1 MYSAI
6 RKTGRF
12 FRKSLSLV
20 LAFSMM
26 ISVCLVSGFS
36 LTVSAATSLAG
47 RTIYLDISSNSEW
60 QGKIVTASFDS
71 GSPVTFVSSGKENQ
85 LKAVVPSD
93 VTSANTMTLKAYASD
108 YPMELT
114 KNLADGKYRIIT
126 KKYYSSSENK
136 DRDYIYAYNSSTD
149 RLTDWDNK
157 PKMTAYGNYYY
168 YDVDKAYEHCIFATS
183 GTSQSADLDVVYDS
197 NRVAYFDNTTFK
209 TVSSAAANI
218 STMSASQNLFYL
230 DASGNISISK
240 YSYDGTNISAT
251 TKTVYL
257 YNKSWTYAYVTYDLS
272 DAYQVT
278 VPMTDVTNE
287 NDVTYFYASVPV
299 DATFRFQPNL
309 SNTIGASSNLK
320 MQSDAQPLYIMDS
333 ASYWTT
339 FDNLPTQSSRI
350 PNTFDSTKV
359 YGVKATYFDYLS
371 DNELTSG
378 YLNNSNATLEAA
390 WEPFK
395 TLDSALDTYTQNNH
409 WRYPLYFG
417 NFNGKSDG
425 YNGYTNFYNAINNSA
440 GLGGY
445 WKSIMGLTSNSL
457 SNNKL
462 TAATTNGQ
470 ITDVPLFNASWL
482 KNGTDKEL
490 AKVFDSYFPFT
501 YTTDANGITT
511 YSFDS
516 SGGGKRNSDG
526 TVSNQSKS
534 NSDNVYFTWDGDTPV
549 AVNYGKGS
557 SYAVTDGGSQFGL
570 SDTVGFGI
578 YPFNNTSATKSQTL
592 TDSKVSVGD
601 TITVPDGEIWI
612 STSYSEVAIHAWS
625 DTSKYSDS
633 PAALKNKYGYFVV
646 DSSIISNYPNFILT
660 SAAGSWTNQTANLA
674 FSDYQ
679 TGKAY
684 TYSGDSL
691 STMPLA
697 SINAKSNTY
706 SQSRGGNDALD
717 YGFGIR
723 LDIDFR
729 VPEGGFLKKGETITV
744 PENEIWISSDYG
756 TVAFYG
762 YGNGNT
768 GSPAALSKNSYG
780 YYVINYNDYSSYP
793 YFILTSANGGWSN
806 QYPAEGTN
814 LNLSDYKG
822 KMWKYSAS
830 GITGGNSTIS
840 TSSDPVTFDFSGD
853 DDLWVYI
860 SDDEGNSQLVLD
872 LGGDHKFS
880 SGTIDFSTMTATS
893 DFVYNDFNSDT
904 TEKVA
909 VPSDEIWIKK
919 DSYSNLYFKTWN
931 KTDSSGNPVDTYIS
945 PYATVSY
952 KMKDGNSVDFF
963 KFKASALSGASQFTI
978 NTAKTTSSEIC
989 TLNSVGATGNVY
1001 NIVNS
1006 KAELYTYTS
1015 TAGTSSDSVS
1025 KSFYGGQ
1032 TLDPNKTYH
1041 MTVFY
1046 MERGLIESNFQVHF
1060 TMTPVTNNLEVDKE
1074 VVADGINNSTLA
1086 QAVYDNDTFSYY
1098 SSNTSESVSGKT
1110 YTYTDQSGNTSTR
1123 TLDSNGSFSLKDK
1136 ESAYFVSRFET
1147 GSTMTVNE
1155 SGIESNPA
1163 VSLADRYS
1171 TNWALFDSA
1180 KGTQLGLGSST
1191 KAEFTLEG
1199 TNTDENAELLLH
1211 YVNTLNTGTLVL
1223 KKQVF
1228 DKENKN
1234 ITSSIDRD
1242 FSYTV
1247 KVDVNGGTDY
1257 KAYPLNYT
1265 VTSGSTT
1272 TDIYSADG
1280 TISFSPGDTVTIN
1293 GLPVGSTYM
1302 VTENVPE
1309 GYRCS
1314 NNNIS
1319 GTITSTVS
1327 TAEFHNIQSDGQGE
1341 ITVTKT
1347 LDGKNYTGSQ
1357 FEFVLEGLD
1366 ASSVTNGVDMSGKA
1380 TSTKSADK
1388 GTVTFKGGDALT
1400 FSEVGVYRFRL
1411 YEKRFDKIGY
1421 TTDSSTYYLQFT
1433 VTDNGGELEINSNT
1447 VAYYTNDSFSGD
1459 SVTSV
1464 TFRNTTEKALI
1475 TVNKSDQ
1482 SNSTTNTDGTKFA
1495 LVKVKSANLSEDQ
1508 IENIIKNDSDKIT
1521 VQTITNGSAVFSD
1534 LPIYRNGD
1542 SIYDPASSSWVVSEN
1557 YLNGTSTTQIYC
1569 IFEYS
1574 PAGGYSV
1581 NNTVNYVTFPLNTEY
1596 VSTAPD
1602 GYTENDDGYYVNDD
1616 GNYKYSTEF
1625 SYVDGLI
1632 VSPNASGSGMN
1643 MFLIIGLGILGTG
1656 VPAVVGYMLYD
1667 RNQRKK
1673 RRARYN
1679 ARH

>member
-36 LTVSAATSLAG
+36 LTVSAAENLAG

-71 GSPVTFVSSGKENQ
+71 GSSVTFVSSGKENQ

-126 KKYYSSSENK
+126 KKYYSNSENK
-136 DRDYIYAYNSSTD
+136 DREYIYAYNSSTD
-149 RLTDWDNK
+149 RLTDWADK

-168 YDVDKAYEHCIFATS
+168 YDVDKAYKHCIFATS
-183 GTSQSADLDVVYDS
+183 GTSQSADFDVVYDS

-209 TVSSAAANI
+209 TVTSAAANI
-218 STMSASQNLFYL
+218 STMSASRNLFYL

-240 YSYDGTNISAT
+240 YSYNGTNISAT

-257 YNKSWTYAYVTYDLS
+257 YNKSWTVAYVTYDLS

-278 VPMTDVTNE
+278 VPMTDVTDE

-339 FDNLPTQSSRI
+339 FDNLPAKSSRI

-371 DNELTSG
+371 DNELTYG
-378 YLNNSNATLEAA
+378 YLNNSSATLEAA
-390 WEPFK
+390 WEPFR
-395 TLDSALDTYTQNNH
+395 TLDSALDTYTKNNN
-409 WRYPLYFG
+409 WKYPLYFG
-417 NFNGKSDG
+417 NFNGEKYGDN
-425 YNGYTNFYNAINNSA
+425 YYTNFKNVINNSA

-462 TAATTNGQ
+462 TAATTDGRT
-470 ITDVPLFNASWL
+470 IGVPLFDSAWL
-482 KNGTDKEL
+482 TNGTANGTNKEL

-501 YTTDANGITT
+501 YETDENGVTT

-534 NSDNVYFTWDGDTPV
+534 DSDNVYFTWDGTEPK

-578 YPFNNTSATKSQTL
+578 YPFNNTDSTKSQTISG
-592 TDSKVSVGD
+592 TA
-601 TITVPDGEIWI
+601 INVPSNEIWI
-612 STSYSEVAIHAWS
+612 SSSHSTVAIHAWN
-625 DTSKYSDS
+625 TSSSYSSS
-633 PAALKNKYGYFVV
+633 PVALTKNEYGYYVIN
-646 DSSIISNYPNFILT
+646 SSIYSTYPNFLLT
-660 SAAGSWTNQTANLA
+660 SQAGAYTNKTGDLSFSSYAAGN
-674 FSDYQ
+674 
-679 TGKAY
+679 AY
-684 TYSGDSL
+684 NYSGTSL
-691 STMPLA
+691 STNGQP
-697 SINAKSNTY
+697 SISPSYT
-706 SQSRGGNDALD
+706 RGGNDALD

-729 VPEGGFLKKGETITV
+729 VPEDGYLKKGETITV

-768 GSPAALSKNSYG
+768 GSPTALSKNSYG
-780 YYVINYNDYSSYP
+780 YYVINYSTYSSYP
-793 YFILTSANGGWSN
+793 NFILTSANGGWSN
-806 QYPAEGTN
+806 QYPKEGTN
-814 LNLSDYKG
+814 IKLSDYKG
-822 KMWKYSAS
+822 KIWKYSSS

-893 DFVYNDFNSDT
+893 DFVYNDYNSDT

-919 DSYSNLYFKTWN
+919 DSYSNLCFKTWN

-945 PYATVSY
+945 PYAAVSY
-952 KMKDGNSVDFF
+952 KMKDGNSVDFY
-963 KFKASALSGASQFTI
+963 KFKVSALRGDSQFTI

-989 TLNSVGATGNVY
+989 TLNSVGATGNVF

-1015 TAGTSSDSVS
+1015 TAGTSKGSVS

-1032 TLDPNKTYH
+1032 TLNPNKTYH

-1060 TMTPVTNNLEVDKE
+1060 TMTPVTNNLEIDKE

-1086 QAVYDNDTFSYY
+1086 QAVYDNDTFSYN
-1098 SSNTSESVSGKT
+1098 SSNASESVSGKT

-1123 TLDSNGSFSLKDK
+1123 TLDSNGSFGLKDE
-1136 ESAYFVSRFET
+1136 ESAYFVSRFKT
-1147 GSTMTVNE
+1147 GSQMTVNE
-1155 SGIESNPA
+1155 SGIESNSA

-1171 TNWALFDSA
+1171 TKWVLFDSA
-1180 KGTQLGLGSST
+1180 KGNQLGLGAST

-1199 TNTDENAELLLH
+1199 TNADENAELLLH
-1211 YVNTLNTGTLVL
+1211 YVNTLNTGSL
-1223 KKQVF
+1223 KLTKQVF

-1247 KVDVNGGTDY
+1247 KLDVNGGRD
-1257 KAYPLNYT
+1257 
-1265 VTSGSTT
+1265 
-1272 TDIYSADG
+1272 
-1280 TISFSPGDTVTIN
+1280 
-1293 GLPVGSTYM
+1293 
-1302 VTENVPE
+1302 
-1309 GYRCS
+1309 
-1314 NNNIS
+1314 
-1319 GTITSTVS
+1319 
-1327 TAEFHNIQSDGQGE
+1327 
-1341 ITVTKT
+1341 
-1347 LDGKNYTGSQ
+1347 
-1357 FEFVLEGLD
+1357 
-1366 ASSVTNGVDMSGKA
+1366 
-1380 TSTKSADK
+1380 
-1388 GTVTFKGGDALT
+1388 
-1400 FSEVGVYRFRL
+1400 
-1411 YEKRFDKIGY
+1411 
-1421 TTDSSTYYLQFT
+1421 
-1433 VTDNGGELEINSNT
+1433 
-1447 VAYYTNDSFSGD
+1447 
-1459 SVTSV
+1459 
-1464 TFRNTTEKALI
+1464 
-1475 TVNKSDQ
+1475 
-1482 SNSTTNTDGTKFA
+1482 
-1495 LVKVKSANLSEDQ
+1495 
-1508 IENIIKNDSDKIT
+1508 
-1521 VQTITNGSAVFSD
+1521 
-1534 LPIYRNGD
+1534 
-1542 SIYDPASSSWVVSEN
+1542 
-1557 YLNGTSTTQIYC
+1557 
-1569 IFEYS
+1569 
-1574 PAGGYSV
+1574 
-1581 NNTVNYVTFPLNTEY
+1581 
-1596 VSTAPD
+1596 
-1602 GYTENDDGYYVNDD
+1602 
-1616 GNYKYSTEF
+1616 
-1625 SYVDGLI
+1625 
-1632 VSPNASGSGMN
+1632 
-1643 MFLIIGLGILGTG
+1643 
-1656 VPAVVGYMLYD
+1656 
-1667 RNQRKK
+1667 
-1673 RRARYN
+1673 
-1679 ARH
+1679 

>member
-1 MYSAI
+1 MYKAI
-6 RKTGRF
+6 RKTGSF

-26 ISVCLVSGFS
+26 ISVCVVSGFS
-36 LTVSAATSLAG
+36 LTVSAAEGLAG
-47 RTIYLDISSNSEW
+47 RTIYLDISANSEW

-71 GSPVTFVSSGKENQ
+71 GSSVTFGASDKENQ
-85 LKAVVPSD
+85 LKAVIPSD
-93 VTSANTMTLKAYASD
+93 VTSANTMTLKAYVND
-108 YPMELT
+108 YPLELT
-114 KNLADGKYRIIT
+114 ENVADGKYRIIT
-126 KKYYSSSENK
+126 KKYSTSESK
-136 DRDYIYAYNSSTD
+136 DRKYIYAYNSSTD

-157 PKMTAYGNYYY
+157 PQMTEYGDYYY
-168 YDVDKAYEHCIFATS
+168 YDVDKAYNHCIFATS

-197 NRVAYFDNTTFK
+197 NGVAYYDNTTFK
-209 TVSSAAANI
+209 TVSSSAVNI
-218 STMSASQNLFYL
+218 STISSSQNLFYL
-230 DASGNISISK
+230 DASGNILISK
-240 YSYDGTNISAT
+240 YSYNGTNISAT

-257 YNKSWTYAYVTYDLS
+257 YNKSWDSAYVTYDLS
-272 DAYQVT
+272 DSYQVT
-278 VPMTDVTNE
+278 LPMTDVTNE
-287 NDVTYFYASVPV
+287 NDVTYFYADVPV
-299 DATFRFQPNL
+299 EATFRFQPNL

-339 FDNLPTQSSRI
+339 FDNLPAASSRI
-350 PNTFDSTKV
+350 PNTFDSDTI

-371 DNELTSG
+371 DKELTEG
-378 YLNNSNATLEAA
+378 YLNNSTATLESA
-390 WEPFK
+390 WEPF
-395 TLDSALDTYTQNNH
+395 TTFDSALSDYASANN
-409 WRYPLYFG
+409 WKYPLYFG

-425 YNGYTNFYNAINNSA
+425 YNGYTNFCNAINNSA
-440 GLGGY
+440 GLNGFY
-445 WKSIMGLTSNSL
+445 KSIMGLTSNSL

-516 SGGGKRNSDG
+516 SGGATRNSDG
-526 TVSNQSKS
+526 SVSNQNK
-534 NSDNVYFTWDGDTPV
+534 NYSDNVYFTWDGDKPI
-549 AVNYGKGS
+549 AVNYGYGAD
-557 SYAVTDGGSQFGL
+557 YAVTDGSSQFGL
-570 SDTVGFGI
+570 TDGTGFGI
-578 YPFNNTSATKSQTL
+578 FPFNNTSATKSQTL
-592 TDSKVSVGD
+592 TDSKVSVGE

-625 DTSKYSDS
+625 DASKYSES
-633 PAALKNKYGYFVV
+633 PTALKNKYGYFVV

-660 SAAGSWTNQTANLA
+660 SAAGGWTNQTANLA

-684 TYSGDSL
+684 TYSGNSL
-691 STMPLA
+691 STTPLA

-706 SQSRGGNDALD
+706 SQSRSGNDALD

-744 PENEIWISSDYG
+744 PENEIWISSDYS

-780 YYVINYNDYSSYP
+780 YYVINYNDYSAYP
-793 YFILTSANGGWSN
+793 NFLLTSANGGWSN
-806 QYPAEGTN
+806 QYPTEGTN
-814 LNLSDYKG
+814 INLSDYKG
-822 KMWKYSAS
+822 KIWKYSAS

-893 DFVYNDFNSDT
+893 DFVYNDYNSDT

-963 KFKASALSGASQFTI
+963 KFKVSALSGASQFTI

-989 TLNSVGATGNVY
+989 SLKTVDATGNVY

-1015 TAGTSSDSVS
+1015 TAGTSSGSVS

-1123 TLDSNGSFSLKDK
+1123 TLDSNGSFSLKDE
-1136 ESAYFVSRFET
+1136 ESAYFVSQFET
-1147 GSTMTVNE
+1147 GSHMTVNE
-1155 SGIESNPA
+1155 SGIESNHA
-1163 VSLADRYS
+1163 VSLVDRYS
-1171 TNWALFDSA
+1171 TKWALFDSA
-1180 KGTQLGLGSST
+1180 KGTQLGLGAST

-1211 YVNTLNTGTLVL
+1211 YVNTLNTGSLVL

-1228 DKENKN
+1228 DKENN
-1234 ITSSIDRD
+1234 IITESIDRD

-1247 KVDVNGGTDY
+1247 KLDVNGGTDY

-1265 VTSGSTT
+1265 VTSGSAS

-1293 GLPVGSTYM
+1293 GLPVGATYM

-1327 TAEFHNIQSDGQGE
+1327 TAEFKNIQSDGQGE

-1347 LDGKNYTGSQ
+1347 LDGENYTGSQ

-1380 TSTKSADK
+1380 TNSTSADN
-1388 GTVTFKGGDALT
+1388 GVVTYKGGDALT
-1400 FSEVGVYRFRL
+1400 FSEVGVYRFKL
-1411 YEKRFDKIGY
+1411 YEKPYDGIGY

-1433 VTDNGGELEINSNT
+1433 VIDNGGELEIDSNT
-1447 VAYYTNDSFSGD
+1447 VAYYKNNDFTGTPA
-1459 SVTSV
+1459 TSV
-1464 TFRNTTEKALI
+1464 TFSNTTAKASI
-1475 TVNKSDQ
+1475 TVNKTDQ
-1482 SNSTTNTDGTKFA
+1482 SNSTTNTDGTQFA
-1495 LVKVKSANLSEDQ
+1495 LVKVKSANLTESQ
-1508 IENIIKNDSDKIT
+1508 IKNIAANDSDKIT

-1534 LPIYRNGD
+1534 LPIYQNGGKIFD
-1542 SIYDPASSSWVVSEN
+1542 SASNSWVNSDN
-1557 YLNGTSTTQIYC
+1557 YINGTSTTQIYC

-1574 PAGGYSV
+1574 PADGYSI
-1581 NNTVNYVTFPLNTEY
+1581 NNTVNYVTFPLNSEY

-1602 GYTENDDGYYVNDD
+1602 GYTANGNGYYVNKY

-1625 SYVDGLI
+1625 SYVDGLLMM
-1632 VSPNASGSGMN
+1632 PNASGGGMN
-1643 MFLIIGLGILGTG
+1643 MFLFVGLAILGTG
-1656 VPAVVGYMLYD
+1656 AFAVTGYMLYD
-1667 RNQRKK
+1667 RNRRRK
-1673 RRARYN
+1673 RRARHT
-1679 ARH
+1679 ARR